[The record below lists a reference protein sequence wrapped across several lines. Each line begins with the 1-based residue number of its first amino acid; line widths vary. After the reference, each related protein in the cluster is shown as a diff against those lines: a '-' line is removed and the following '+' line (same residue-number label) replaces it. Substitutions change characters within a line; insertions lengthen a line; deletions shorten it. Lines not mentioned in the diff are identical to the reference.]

1 MRKVT
6 ISDCE
11 YVVNPLKGKDI
22 RALREKGID
31 PLKGAYVL
39 SDGMDSVLTAA
50 GVDVATADEMAFPDV
65 LKLHKAIMDET
76 FGIPEEE
83 KNS

>member
-6 ISDCE
+6 ISGCE
-11 YVVNPLKGKDI
+11 HVVNPLKGKDI

-31 PLKGAYVL
+31 PLKGSYVL
-39 SDGMDSVLTAA
+39 SDGMDAVFTASGLDLDA
-50 GVDVATADEMAFPDV
+50 VDEMPFPDV

-76 FGIPEEE
+76 FGVPEEE